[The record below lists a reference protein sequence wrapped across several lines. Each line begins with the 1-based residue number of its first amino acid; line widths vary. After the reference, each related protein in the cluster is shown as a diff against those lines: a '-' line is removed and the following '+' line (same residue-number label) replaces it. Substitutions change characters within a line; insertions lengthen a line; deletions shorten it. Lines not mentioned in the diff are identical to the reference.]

1 MLKLGL
7 ISGRHDLPVEDY
19 VFNVIKDV
27 TDIDTLEEEAYQK
40 LKELCGQPHDGH
52 VAPAAYREHADARF
66 VNNGTPVVVYAT
78 GLSVALIAVINAA
91 RALGVHDLTVMHYDA
106 CQKAYFAQKIV
117 W

>member
-19 VFNVIKDV
+19 VFNEIGDV
-27 TDIDTLEEEAYQK
+27 TAVDTLEEEAYQK
-40 LKELCGQPHDGH
+40 LKGLCGQPHDGH

-78 GLSVALIAVINAA
+78 GLSVALLAVINAA

-106 CQKAYFAQKIV
+106 SEKKYYRQKIV